1 MLSVAFAVSFNCCR
15 TLREFQDIPE
25 LLEAIKKLL
34 QQPAVSVEQLMKLMA
49 ECSKEPCRC

>member
-49 ECSKEPCRC
+49 ECRKEPCRC